1 MGFSLEKLSFILNP
15 IYCYKNAQIVS
26 LTDGYQDTK
35 PYLPVCQSKCVRVL
49 CGDVLQNKCVKMLS
63 LTPS

>member
-1 MGFSLEKLSFILNP
+1 MEQVNDSEVDAFGNACMGFSLEKLSFILNL

-35 PYLPVCQSKCVRVL
+35 PLIWQSVN
-49 CGDVLQNKCVKMLS
+49 QNV
-63 LTPS
+63 

>member
-1 MGFSLEKLSFILNP
+1 MGFSLEKFSFILNL

-35 PYLPVCQSKCVRVL
+35 PPICQSVN
-49 CGDVLQNKCVKMLS
+49 QNV
-63 LTPS
+63 